1 MKRLLWAA
9 VACLTPAA
17 AWSAD
22 YTVTSNLPSKYTVTS
37 NLPPKA
43 PAAPAA
49 KKRVRYAG
57 YWWDEFPD
65 GRLLWCTECNGPYPA
80 AGVPGVVVVDWNGG
94 KPPAPGV
101 AAPASPFPDTTPATG
116 ATPVAAPSSS
126 SPAPV
131 PYRAPTGT
139 FAPAGI
145 RGSISR
151 PCPPAG

>member
-101 AAPASPFPDTTPATG
+101 AAPQPFRSGTAVNNAGHNCPACG
-116 ATPVAAPSSS
+116 AAQYRVSGAGPVA
-126 SPAPV
+126 
-131 PYRAPTGT
+131 
-139 FAPAGI
+139 
-145 RGSISR
+145 GSHTHTCDRCGQSWWH
-151 PCPPAG
+151 